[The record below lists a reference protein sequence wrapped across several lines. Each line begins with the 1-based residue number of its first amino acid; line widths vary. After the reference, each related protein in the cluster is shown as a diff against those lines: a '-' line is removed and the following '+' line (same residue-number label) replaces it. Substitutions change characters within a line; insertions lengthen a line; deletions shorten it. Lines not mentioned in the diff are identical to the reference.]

1 MVEAAQ
7 YQITGGSASEIAGSV
22 EALVAAGGLAPGAR
36 LPAVRRLAGELGVS
50 PATVAAAFRE
60 LARRGIVV
68 GQERR
73 GVAVSARPPLAA
85 RHPSRPVPP
94 GVRDLATGNPDPAL
108 LPDLVAVL
116 RSLDPPGYLYGEEPV
131 VPALVA
137 AIRAELERL
146 GVPAENVCVVSG
158 ALDGVERALEAR
170 LRPGDRVALE
180 DPCYGSTLDL
190 VRALGLVPV
199 AVPLDDA
206 GMIPGALAR
215 ALEAGCRALVL
226 TPRGQN
232 PTGAALDAGRAEELR
247 GLLAAAPDVLVVEDD
262 HLGAVAGVPPYT
274 TVGGRERW
282 VFVRSVAKSLGPDLR
297 LAFLAGDAITVAR
310 VEGRLG
316 LGPGWVSRL
325 LQHAVL
331 SLLADP
337 ATAPL
342 LERAATTYRE
352 RREALIG
359 ELAARGLET
368 RGRTGLN
375 VWVPVPDEEAA
386 AAALLEAGYAVAPGS
401 RYRLESPPAVR
412 VTTAALDPGEAGE
425 VAAALAG
432 AFAGTRRTRAA

>member
-1 MVEAAQ
+1 MTEPAQ
-7 YQITGGSASEIAGSV
+7 YQIKGTSASEIAGSV
-22 EALVAAGGLAPGAR
+22 EALVAAGVLASGER

-68 GQERR
+68 GRERR
-73 GVAVSARPPLAA
+73 GVAVSARPPRAG
-85 RHPSRPVPP
+85 RRPSRPVPP
-94 GVRDLATGNPDPAL
+94 GVRHLATGNPDPAL
-108 LPDLVAVL
+108 LPDLAAVL

-131 VPALVA
+131 VPALA
-137 AIRAELERL
+137 AAVRAGLERL
-146 GVPAENVCVVSG
+146 GVPAGNVCVVSG
-158 ALDGVERALEAR
+158 ALDGVERALEAW

-180 DPCYGSTLDL
+180 DPGYGSTLDL

-206 GMIPGALAR
+206 GMLPGALAR
-215 ALEAGCRALVL
+215 ALEAGCRALVI

-274 TVGGRERW
+274 TVGARERW
-282 VFVRSVAKSLGPDLR
+282 AFVRSVAKSLGPDLR
-297 LAFLAGDAITVAR
+297 LAFLAGDATTVAR

-331 SLLADP
+331 SLLSDP
-337 ATAPL
+337 ATGPL
-342 LERAATTYRE
+342 LERAAGTYRA

-359 ELAARGLET
+359 ELAARGLEA
-368 RGRTGLN
+368 RGRSGLN

-412 VTTAALDPGEAGE
+412 VTTAALDPGEAGQ